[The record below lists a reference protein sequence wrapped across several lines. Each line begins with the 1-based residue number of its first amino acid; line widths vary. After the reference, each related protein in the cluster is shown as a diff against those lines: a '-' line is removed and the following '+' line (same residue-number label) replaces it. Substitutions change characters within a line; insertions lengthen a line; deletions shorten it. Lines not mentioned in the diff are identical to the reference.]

1 MRGVDDAVLK
11 EHARAITA
19 HHGGVGHLEDDSCV
33 VPLTGLRQGQLRGRT
48 FCENNM
54 GRGLSLS
61 SISPSREETSGNRP
75 VQSVTSSCLQLLRS
89 GSLGWQGNV
98 LTLLSSSPWNHCSTH
113 PQFQNSKELSRS
125 SIELG

>member
-48 FCENNM
+48 SCENNM

-61 SISPSREETSGNRP
+61 SIRAQAGRRPLATDQCSQSPALA
-75 VQSVTSSCLQLLRS
+75 SSFSEAGAWAGRAM
-89 GSLGWQGNV
+89 
-98 LTLLSSSPWNHCSTH
+98 
-113 PQFQNSKELSRS
+113 F
-125 SIELG
+125 